1 MRIENPKLVAV
12 VKSEKDGKKYDA
24 IFRDKECPCKLKDK
38 VECGRG
44 EKIVSFGAEGM
55 SDFTKHKDE
64 DRKQLYLDRHKK
76 NEDWDK
82 PMTAGSLSRWVLWN
96 KPNLRDSIADF
107 KKRFN
112 L

>member
-1 MRIENPKLVAV
+1 MKIKNPRLVSI
-12 VKSEKDGKKYDA
+12 VKSEKEGKKYDA
-24 IFRDKECPCKLKDK
+24 IFRDKECPCKVKDK

-64 DRKQLYLDRHKK
+64 ERKELYLKRHKK
-76 NEDWDK
+76 NENWEN
-82 PMTAGSLSRWVLWN
+82 PMTAGSLSRYILWN
-96 KPNLRDSIADF
+96 KPTLKDSIADY
-107 KKRFN
+107 KKRFD

>member
-1 MRIENPKLVAV
+1 MPIKEPRLCAIVE
-12 VKSEKDGKKYDA
+12 SEKEGKKYDA
-24 IFRDKECPCKLKDK
+24 VFRDKNCPCKMKDK

-64 DRKQLYLDRHKK
+64 ERKQLYLTRHKK
-76 NEDWDK
+76 NENWEN
-82 PMTAGSLSRWVLWN
+82 PFSAGALSKWILWN
-96 KPNLRDSIADF
+96 KPTLKASIADY
-107 KKRFN
+107 KKHFD

>member
-1 MRIENPKLVAV
+1 MPIKEPRLCAIVE
-12 VKSEKDGKKYDA
+12 SEKEGKKFDA
-24 IFRDKECPCKLKDK
+24 IFRDKNCPCKMKDK

-64 DRKQLYLDRHKK
+64 ERKELYLARHKK
-76 NEDWDK
+76 NENWEN
-82 PMTAGSLSRWVLWN
+82 PFSAGALSRWILWN
-96 KPNLRDSIADF
+96 KPTLKDSIADY
-107 KKRFN
+107 KKHFH